1 MSSGIILRRKT
12 WHPCVHLGISF
23 LRGTNWQDIYKQ
35 GSVPHRLRKRPLALI
50 KVPLLT
56 HWDKHNDNW
65 GRRSCLAAST
75 RTLASASGNSWTIT
89 ERQETIT
96 GDMKEKERE
105 ETDCCS
111 RLTFGTVVLLFG
123 TLASL
128 PPPPLQYF
136 QSVILL
142 QLEDG
147 QRDLIS
153 ERRPWQG
160 GPDKNQLVED
170 RKQGSKRAPNKIR
183 SSDVRKGQEKLHM
196 KWRNSPL

>member
-1 MSSGIILRRKT
+1 M
-12 WHPCVHLGISF
+12 WNPCVHLGTSF
-23 LRGTNWQDIYKQ
+23 LRGTNWRDIYEQ
-35 GSVPHRLRKRPLALI
+35 ASVPHRLRKRPLARI
-50 KVPLLT
+50 KIPLLT
-56 HWDKHNDNW
+56 PWDKHDNW
-65 GRRSCLAAST
+65 GHRLSLAAST

-89 ERQETIT
+89 
-96 GDMKEKERE
+96 GDIKEKERE
-105 ETDCCS
+105 ETDCCTQ
-111 RLTFGTVVLLFG
+111 LTFGTVVLLFG

-170 RKQGSKRAPNKIR
+170 RKQGSRRAPNKIR
-183 SSDVRKGQEKLHM
+183 PCDVRKGQEKAHM
-196 KWRNSPL
+196 KGRNWPLSSWDGYEWLLWE